1 MILRRK
7 KIWGREVGTT
17 SFLLI
22 VCFKCFLWK
31 LLVLCGASR
40 IINIQFIFSLKRSL
54 IVKQFYASC
63 APAANS
69 ISGMFFYNSIFSLEF
84 AGENCT
90 LLMHKTFSSSKA
102 EEKIGKIGK
111 NLIHSLVHVRRGFVM
126 EIFLNELNFHFADGR
141 CMWIFL

>member
-1 MILRRK
+1 MILWKKRK
-7 KIWGREVGTT
+7 IRGREVGTT

-69 ISGMFFYNSIFSLEF
+69 ISGMFFYNSIFSLELV
-84 AGENCT
+84 GENCT
-90 LLMHKTFSSSKA
+90 LLMHKNFFFIESGRKKLEKFDTFIGRW
-102 EEKIGKIGK
+102 EKGLCHGNISQRVEFSFCRWKM
-111 NLIHSLVHVRRGFVM
+111 HVGFT
-126 EIFLNELNFHFADGR
+126 
-141 CMWIFL
+141 